1 MNNPARLVTMT
12 FTALQVK
19 TIKEAL
25 KNQRKYF
32 KKGIELGTK
41 EEQDLFML
49 ETLILECGRMI
60 NETD

>member
-32 KKGIELGTK
+32 KRGIELGTK
-41 EEQDLFML
+41 KEEDTYML
-49 ETLILECGRMI
+49 ETLIFECGRMI
-60 NETD
+60 DETD